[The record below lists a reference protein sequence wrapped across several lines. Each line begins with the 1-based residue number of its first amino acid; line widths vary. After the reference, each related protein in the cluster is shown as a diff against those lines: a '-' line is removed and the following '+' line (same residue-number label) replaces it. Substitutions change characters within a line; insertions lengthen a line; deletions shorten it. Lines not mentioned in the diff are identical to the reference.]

1 MKLLLTGISHKT
13 APVHLREKLAIAEGA
28 LPDALH
34 ELQNLGASEAVI
46 LSTCNRVEI
55 ALTAPDHASFTLA
68 AGGNRAVGS

>member
-1 MKLLLTGISHKT
+1 MKLLLTGLSHKT
-13 APVHLREKLAIAEGA
+13 APVHLREKLALPEAA

-55 ALTAPDHASFTLA
+55 ALSFA
-68 AGGNRAVGS
+68 RR